1 MGCGNVFKTEVIS
14 TKDLDL
20 TVDVVKPRLKETSE
34 SFYFSKIK
42 TNNIIKK
49 RKLTKGLDNIIK
61 KEQVY
66 NGPIISMLKRQ
77 VDKYKKNWIGYK
89 VVFNF
94 IYSFISIL
102 YANSIWVFIYYLF
115 IEKILL
121 SFLYIIILFDLIV
134 FNDNNLWNWMIR
146 FLILY
151 ILIFK
156 IVNLFYYKI
165 QCILN

>member
-134 FNDNNLWNWMIR
+134 FNDNNLWNW
-146 FLILY
+146 
-151 ILIFK
+151 
-156 IVNLFYYKI
+156 IVRA
-165 QCILN
+165 CIYMHTNCYN